1 MRHPQLIIGARMVDT
16 RPAVRAF
23 GPKDKR
29 EDAVTVTVALPTH
42 PRAEQADRRH
52 GVVST
57 GSGLAQLTATKAL
70 KHAEMNALDALT
82 FVMRFAARGTAQ
94 VHNQTSLCFHSVP
107 TAAAVLITVGLLIA
121 LYAKHVAAQAR
132 MRDGRW

>member
-1 MRHPQLIIGARMVDT
+1 MTA
-16 RPAVRAF
+16 
-23 GPKDKR
+23 
-29 EDAVTVTVALPTH
+29 TVTLHAR
-42 PRAEQADRRH
+42 PRVEQAADRRH

-57 GSGLAQLTATKAL
+57 GSGLARLTATKAL
-70 KHAEMNALDALT
+70 KHSETNAFDALT

-94 VHNQTSLCFHSVP
+94 VHSIPMT
-107 TAAAVLITVGLLIA
+107 AAVLITVGLLIA

>member
-1 MRHPQLIIGARMVDT
+1 MTA
-16 RPAVRAF
+16 
-23 GPKDKR
+23 
-29 EDAVTVTVALPTH
+29 TVMLQAQ
-42 PRAEQADRRH
+42 PRADQAVDRRR

-57 GSGLAQLTATKAL
+57 GSGLARLTATKAL
-70 KHAEMNALDALT
+70 KHSEMNALDTLT

-107 TAAAVLITVGLLIA
+107 TTAAALVTVGLLIA